1 MENGKK
7 TSLFYKFFSLLSVVR
22 GYNIL
27 VLVIAQYLASIYI
40 FSPKKSITTVLFDV
54 HLFFIVFAT
63 VCVVAGGYIINNFY
77 DIKADKI
84 NRPYKSG
91 LDSYVKQETILS
103 IYFFLNI
110 IGVFSGFLVSWKAS
124 LFFSLYVFGIWFYSH
139 KLKKYP
145 LTGLMVASLLTILP
159 FFIIFVYFKNF
170 SEIIFFHAVFLFL
183 VIMVR
188 ELIKDLENMKVA
200 VASNYKTFPVAY
212 GERNTKLFSVVVL
225 FFALLTVSIL
235 LNHPAISFMK
245 YYFYMMV
252 VSLIIICAVLLK
264 SSKKQEYTI
273 LHTTLK
279 ILLLIGV
286 FSLVFIDTS
295 LIIDQVINTLKTV
308 N

>member
-1 MENGKK
+1 MKDVRK
-7 TSLFYKFFSLLSVVR
+7 TSLLYKFFSLLSVVR

-27 VLVIAQYLASIYI
+27 VLIIAQYLVSIYI
-40 FSPKKSITTVLFDV
+40 FSPKKSIPSVLFDL
-54 HLFFIVFAT
+54 HLLFVVFAT

-110 IGVFSGFLVSWKAS
+110 VGVLSGFLVSWKAA
-124 LFFSLYVFGIWFYSH
+124 LFFVVYIFSIWFYSH
-139 KLKKYP
+139 KLKRYP
-145 LTGLMVASLLTILP
+145 LTGLMSASLLTILP
-159 FFIIFVYFKNF
+159 FFVIFVYFKNF
-170 SEIIFFHAVFLFL
+170 SKIIFVHAVFLFL
-183 VIMVR
+183 IIMVR
-188 ELIKDLENMKVA
+188 ELIKDLENMKGA

-212 GERNTKLFSVVVL
+212 GERNTKLISIVLL
-225 FFALLTVSIL
+225 FFSLFTVIVL
-235 LNHPAISFMK
+235 LNHPAISYMK
-245 YYFYMMV
+245 YYFYVVV
-252 VSLIIICAVLLK
+252 VSIVIIGAVLIK

-279 ILLLIGV
+279 VLLLIGV

-295 LIIDQVINTLKTV
+295 LLLDKVIETLK
-308 N
+308 

>member
-84 NRPYKSG
+84 NRPYKTG

-159 FFIIFVYFKNF
+159 FFVIFVYFKNF

-188 ELIKDLENMKVA
+188 ELIKDLENMKGA

-212 GERNTKLFSVVVL
+212 GERNTKLFSVAVL
-225 FFALLTVSIL
+225 FFAFLTVSIL

-252 VSLIIICAVLLK
+252 VSLIIIGAVLLK